1 MWLVLYQIIKNL
13 KIVFFVTYHN
23 STSPVLPKVLAC
35 GSSCLGGTRYSAS
48 LDSKHFLK
56 EIYLQI
62 PAITIFFHNF

>member
-1 MWLVLYQIIKNL
+1 M
-13 KIVFFVTYHN
+13 FFVTYHN
-23 STSPVLPKVLAC
+23 STSPVLPNVLAR